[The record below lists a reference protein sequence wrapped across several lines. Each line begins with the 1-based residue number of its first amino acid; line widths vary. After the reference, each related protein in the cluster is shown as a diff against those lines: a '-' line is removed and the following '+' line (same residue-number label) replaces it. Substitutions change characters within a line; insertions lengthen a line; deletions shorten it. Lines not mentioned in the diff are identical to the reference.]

1 MEMIKTI
8 NLAVAFFLEM
18 AMLVAFAYFGFH
30 FPENTVMKFLLV
42 ITLPVI
48 AVLLWGYFA
57 APKSKHRLQQPSRV
71 LFSLT
76 MFGAAIF
83 LLNMTGKSMLAAVFA
98 IMVIINQLLQFIL
111 KQ

>member
-1 MEMIKTI
+1 MIKAI
-8 NLAVAFFLEM
+8 NLAAAFFLEI

-30 FPENTVMKFLLV
+30 YPENTVMKYLLM

-48 AVLLWGYFA
+48 AIMLWGYFA

-71 LFSLT
+71 LFALT

-83 LLNMTGKSMLAAVFA
+83 LLNMTGETMLAAVFA
-98 IMVIINQLLQFIL
+98 IMVIINQLLLFIL

>member
-1 MEMIKTI
+1 MEMIKAI
-8 NLAVAFFLEM
+8 NLAVAFFLEI
-18 AMLVAFAYFGFH
+18 AMLVAFGYFGFH
-30 FPENTVMKFLLV
+30 YPQNTIMKYVLM

-48 AVLLWGYFA
+48 AIMLWGYFA

-71 LFSLT
+71 LFALT

-83 LLNMTGKSMLAAVFA
+83 LLNLTGKTMLAAVFA
-98 IMVIINQLLQFIL
+98 IMVIINQLLLFIL